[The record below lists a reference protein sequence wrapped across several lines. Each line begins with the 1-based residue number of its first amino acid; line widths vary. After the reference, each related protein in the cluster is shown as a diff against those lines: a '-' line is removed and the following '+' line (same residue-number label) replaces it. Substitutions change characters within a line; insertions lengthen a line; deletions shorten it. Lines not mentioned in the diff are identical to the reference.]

1 LREDGQVLIIQPTIA
16 DPIVKVEIDG
26 EVVYSEET
34 NEKNFRR
41 YLHATEK
48 AIHQS
53 VTGGLFEIVK
63 ETITPEGD
71 SYHCN
76 EYESRKEWEEDR
88 LTFCEDLEAL
98 TTISE
103 KIEKIVKCRPHKVLE
118 YWKEYKV
125 LLLKI
130 G

>member
-1 LREDGQVLIIQPTIA
+1 VLVIQPAIN

-26 EVVYSEET
+26 QVVFSEET
-34 NEKNFRR
+34 DEKNFRR

-53 VTGGLFEIVK
+53 VRDGLFEIDK
-63 ETITPEGD
+63 NIIIPKGD

-76 EYESRKEWEEDR
+76 EYQSRKEWEEDR
-88 LTFCEDLEAL
+88 LTFCEDWEAL

-103 KIEKIVKCRPHKVLE
+103 KIKKIVKGRTHKVLE
-118 YWKEYKV
+118 YWKEHQV
-125 LLLKI
+125 LLRKI